1 MSSELLN
8 AHIAYGEPCGQDA
21 DMAQL
26 QDWAGGLLMDN
37 GNVVFTKDELR
48 DIRVCINVSMGSLDD
63 AIKEEGD
70 PIVKNGLTNRL
81 MRYMLLLEK
90 VRGFK

>member
-8 AHIAYGEPCGQDA
+8 AHIAYGEPCGPNA
-21 DMAQL
+21 DMSQL
-26 QDWAGGLLMDN
+26 QDWAGSLLMDN
-37 GNVVFTKDELR
+37 GNIVFTTDELR
-48 DIRVCINVSMGSLDD
+48 DIRVCINVSMGTLDD
-63 AIKEEGD
+63 AIEEESD
-70 PIVKNGLTNRL
+70 PIVVNGLMNRL